1 MRLLTMSA
9 EDMLE
14 YFEQLERQ
22 SKAIKDEMLRLCWFM
37 RGSLSYDD
45 AMILSNED
53 RNLINK
59 IIKDNLEATKKS
71 GMPFF

>member
-1 MRLLTMSA
+1 MSA

>member
-1 MRLLTMSA
+1 MSA

-22 SKAIKDEMLRLCWFM
+22 SKAIKDEMLRMCWFM

-45 AMILSNED
+45 AMTLSNED
-53 RNLINK
+53 RMIINK